1 MQSLTRTMM
10 NIAQLAGPIV
20 GGLLYEIGGFKMP
33 FILMGCIQTVMAF
46 IAYPFLPDYDSKN
59 SIYIAQYLLLLSCIK
74 INTMVFIFKSISV
87 RRGFEQTELSISHTL
102 YSVYMDSLFHI
113 YCVDNV

>member
-1 MQSLTRTMM
+1 MM

-46 IAYPFLPDYDSKN
+46 IAYPFLPDYDSK
-59 SIYIAQYLLLLSCIK
+59 
-74 INTMVFIFKSISV
+74 
-87 RRGFEQTELSISHTL
+87 RTL
-102 YSVYMDSLFHI
+102 
-113 YCVDNV
+113 

>member
-1 MQSLTRTMM
+1 M

-59 SIYIAQYLLLLSCIK
+59 LYCTVSSIVVLYQNQYY
-74 INTMVFIFKSISV
+74 
-87 RRGFEQTELSISHTL
+87 GF
-102 YSVYMDSLFHI
+102 YF
-113 YCVDNV
+113 